1 MIMPSPCL
9 RIYMGSTPNPRYR
22 REMWQAEKE
31 GGAGCEY
38 RKVMVIQ
45 SCTFPPVFLTKE
57 ASPPNYT
64 KRTWIGRWGFCVQWI
79 WPSEGDWDFLF
90 LLIVSINCPLPYS
103 YAPYSAFQQLGKNE
117 LRDRPWTQREGSQFQ
132 VESSQFQAVLRI
144 NRTQRLPSLPS
155 LRPKSNPTWARNNP
169 PFPLFFVSF
178 IWERWD
184 GSFQPRLN
192 PSVHSKWKTAILRF
206 SMNIIIQVTKG
217 QPVKSQLIRQDNGS
231 FVSRR
236 LRRSVL
242 LTERMKDNG
251 KANKV

>member
-31 GGAGCEY
+31 GAGCEY

-64 KRTWIGRWGFCVQWI
+64 KRTWIWRWGFCVQWI
-79 WPSEGDWDFLF
+79 WPSEGDFLF
-90 LLIVSINCPLPYS
+90 LLI
-103 YAPYSAFQQLGKNE
+103 APFLTATHLIQLSSSSARMSWEIDLERREK
-117 LRDRPWTQREGSQFQ
+117 EGSQFQ

-144 NRTQRLPSLPS
+144 NRTQRLPILPS

-169 PFPLFFVSF
+169 PFPLFLGLFVSF
-178 IWERWD
+178 IW
-184 GSFQPRLN
+184 
-192 PSVHSKWKTAILRF
+192 
-206 SMNIIIQVTKG
+206 
-217 QPVKSQLIRQDNGS
+217 
-231 FVSRR
+231 
-236 LRRSVL
+236 
-242 LTERMKDNG
+242 
-251 KANKV
+251 

>member
-1 MIMPSPCL
+1 MLANLYGFYPQPPLSKRDVAGRKRRGWLWVSKSHGHSIVHIPSRLSHKGSKPPEFYQKNVNL
-9 RIYMGSTPNPRYR
+9 KMRILCPMDLTFGR
-22 REMWQAEKE
+22 RL
-31 GGAGCEY
+31 
-38 RKVMVIQ
+38 
-45 SCTFPPVFLTKE
+45 PL
-57 ASPPNYT
+57 
-64 KRTWIGRWGFCVQWI
+64 
-79 WPSEGDWDFLF
+79 
-90 LLIVSINCPLPYS
+90 SINCPLPYS

-132 VESSQFQAVLRI
+132 VESSQFQAILRI
-144 NRTQRLPSLPS
+144 NRTQRLPILPS

-169 PFPLFFVSF
+169 PFPLFFGLFVSF
-178 IWERWD
+178 IWERWH

-231 FVSRR
+231 LVSRR

-242 LTERMKDNG
+242 LTERMKNNG